1 MRARTDKS
9 VRCGGWSFSS
19 AGAQARS
26 RWSIPRL
33 NNLDRAEHPVQ
44 CEVQASTM
52 LADPTERAV

>member
-1 MRARTDKS
+1 